1 MFNYEE
7 ILQQI
12 KTADCIA
19 DLEDAFAL
27 IDAEDERTNGA
38 GLTTSQYNAACE
50 ARDEREE
57 FINNEWGA
65 DSFYAELNRE
75 YYTFENLG
83 IRTNY

>member
-1 MFNYEE
+1 MFDYKTALE
-7 ILQQI
+7 QI
-12 KTADCIA
+12 KNADSIA

-57 FINNEWGA
+57 FINNEWSA

-83 IRTNY
+83 IRTNC